1 MQKIN
6 SLVEQWV
13 RPEIRAISAYHVPEA
28 AGLVKLDAMEN
39 PYVWPEALRAEWL
52 EVLRR
57 VDVNRYPHPQAPQ
70 LKLALRQTM
79 AIPEHA
85 GVLLGNGSDELIQML
100 AMTVGGPDRV
110 ILSLEPSF
118 VMYRMIA
125 TFTGMRYVGV
135 ALRAADFSLDAEALL
150 QAVERDQPALIF
162 IAYPNNPTANL
173 FDQGALLRLLD
184 AAPGLV
190 VIDEAYAAFTDAS
203 FMPYLGQYPN
213 LLVMRTLSK
222 MGLAGLRLGLLAGP
236 EPWISQID
244 KTRLPYN
251 IGVLTQVSAD
261 FALRHKTL
269 FDEQTRAIRQARD
282 GLFAALAAL
291 SGVSPY
297 PSQANFI
304 LCRLPQGRALAV
316 HEGLRQQGVLVKNLH
331 GSHPL
336 LQECLR
342 ITVGTEAENKRL
354 LDALRG
360 LL

>member
-150 QAVERDQPALIF
+150 QAVEREQPALIF

>member
-150 QAVERDQPALIF
+150 QAVEREQPALIF

-261 FALRHKTL
+261 FALRHKAL